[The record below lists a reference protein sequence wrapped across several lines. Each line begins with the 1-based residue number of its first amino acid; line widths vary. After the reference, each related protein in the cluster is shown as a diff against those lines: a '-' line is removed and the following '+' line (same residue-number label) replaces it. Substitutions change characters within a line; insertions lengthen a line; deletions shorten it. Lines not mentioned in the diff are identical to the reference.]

1 MADWRPILNRRS
13 DGFPRIMGILNI
25 TPDSFHADSRINSV
39 DDALSRA
46 KQMIEDGA
54 DWLDIGGESTRP
66 GAEPVD
72 KDEEMNRVLP
82 VIESV
87 RNAFP
92 DVGISVDTRRAAV
105 AKVALDLGADMVND
119 VSSLSDPNM
128 ADVIIGK
135 KCPVCIMHMQ
145 GLPEN
150 MQNNPSYG
158 DVVSEVRERLDITAK
173 KLVDLGL
180 NPDMI
185 VTDPGI
191 GFGKLLEHNLSLLAA
206 GKKISPR
213 QDMPLM
219 WGVGRKRMF
228 ADLIGRS
235 DSEERLAGSLG
246 IAAMAPSKGVD
257 IIRVHD
263 VREHA
268 DMYAAMRAID

>member
-25 TPDSFHADSRINSV
+25 TPDSFHADSRVDSV
-39 DDALSRA
+39 DHALSRA
-46 KQMIEDGA
+46 KQMVEDGA

-66 GAEPVD
+66 GAEPVSI
-72 KDEEMNRVLP
+72 DEEMNRVLP
-82 VIESV
+82 VIKAV
-87 RNAFP
+87 RTAFP
-92 DVGISVDTRRAAV
+92 NVGISIDTRRAAV
-105 AKVALDLGADMVND
+105 AKAALDLGADMVND

-128 ADVIIGK
+128 ADVIIEN

-158 DVVSEVRERLDITAK
+158 DVVSEVREILGITAQ

-191 GFGKLLEHNLSLLAA
+191 GFGKLLEHNLSLLTA
-206 GKKISPR
+206 GKEISPR

-219 WGVGRKRMF
+219 WGVSRKRMF

-235 DSEERLAGSLG
+235 ASEERLAGSLG

-268 DMYAAMRAID
+268 DLYATMRAIE

>member
-25 TPDSFHADSRINSV
+25 TPDSFHADSRVDSV
-39 DDALSRA
+39 DHALSRA
-46 KQMIEDGA
+46 KQMVEDGA

-66 GAEPVD
+66 GAEPVGI
-72 KDEEMNRVLP
+72 DEEMNRVLP
-82 VIESV
+82 VIKAV
-87 RNAFP
+87 RTAFP
-92 DVGISVDTRRAAV
+92 NVGISIDTRRAAV
-105 AKVALDLGADMVND
+105 AKAALDLGADMVND

-128 ADVIIGK
+128 ADVIIEN

-150 MQNNPSYG
+150 MQNNPSYD
-158 DVVSEVRERLDITAK
+158 DVVSEVRERLDITTK

-191 GFGKLLEHNLSLLAA
+191 GFGKLLEHNLSLLTA
-206 GKKISPR
+206 GKEISSR

-219 WGVGRKRMF
+219 WGVSRKRMF

-235 DSEERLAGSLG
+235 ASEERLAGSLG

>member
-25 TPDSFHADSRINSV
+25 TPDSFHADSRVDSV
-39 DDALSRA
+39 DHALSRA
-46 KQMIEDGA
+46 KQMVEDGA

-66 GAEPVD
+66 GAEPVGI
-72 KDEEMNRVLP
+72 DEEMNRVLP
-82 VIESV
+82 VIKAV
-87 RNAFP
+87 RTAFP
-92 DVGISVDTRRAAV
+92 NVGISIDTRRAAV
-105 AKVALDLGADMVND
+105 AKAALDLGADMVND
-119 VSSLSDPNM
+119 VSPLSDPNM
-128 ADVIIGK
+128 ADVIIEN

-150 MQNNPSYG
+150 MQNNPSYD
-158 DVVSEVRERLDITAK
+158 DVVSEVRERLDITTK

-191 GFGKLLEHNLSLLAA
+191 GFGKLLEHNLSLLTA
-206 GKKISPR
+206 GKEISSR

-219 WGVGRKRMF
+219 WGVSRKRMF

-235 DSEERLAGSLG
+235 ASEERLAGSLG

>member
-25 TPDSFHADSRINSV
+25 TPDSFHADSRVDSV

-46 KQMIEDGA
+46 KQMVEDGA

-66 GAEPVD
+66 GAEPVAI
-72 KDEEMNRVLP
+72 DEEMNRVLP
-82 VIESV
+82 VIKAV
-87 RNAFP
+87 RTALP
-92 DVGISVDTRRAAV
+92 DVGISIDTRRASV
-105 AKVALDLGADMVND
+105 AKAALDFGADLVND

-128 ADVIIGK
+128 VDVIIEN
-135 KCPVCIMHMQ
+135 KCPICIMHMQ

-150 MQNNPSYG
+150 MQKNPSYG
-158 DVVSEVRERLDITAK
+158 DVVSEVRERLDLTAQ
-173 KLVDLGL
+173 KLVNLGF

-191 GFGKLLEHNLSLLAA
+191 GFGKLLEHNLSLLGA
-206 GKKISPR
+206 GKEIVPR

-219 WGVGRKRMF
+219 WGVSRKRMF
-228 ADLIGRS
+228 ADLLGRS

-246 IAAMAPSKGVD
+246 IAAMAASKGVD

-268 DMYAAMRAID
+268 DLYAAMRAID

>member
-25 TPDSFHADSRINSV
+25 TPDSFHADSRVDSV

-46 KQMIEDGA
+46 KQMVEDGA

-66 GAEPVD
+66 GAEPVGI
-72 KDEEMNRVLP
+72 DEEMNRVLP
-82 VIESV
+82 VIKAV
-87 RNAFP
+87 RTAFP
-92 DVGISVDTRRAAV
+92 NVGISIDTRRGAV
-105 AKVALDLGADMVND
+105 AKAALDLGADMVND

-128 ADVIIGK
+128 VDVIIEN

-158 DVVSEVRERLDITAK
+158 DVVSEVREILGITAQ

-206 GKKISPR
+206 GKEIAPR
-213 QDMPLM
+213 QDMQLM
-219 WGVGRKRMF
+219 WGVSRKRMF

-268 DMYAAMRAID
+268 DLYATMRAIE

>member
-25 TPDSFHADSRINSV
+25 TPDSFHADSRVDSV

-46 KQMIEDGA
+46 KQMVEDGA

-66 GAEPVD
+66 GAEPVSI
-72 KDEEMNRVLP
+72 DEEMNRVLP
-82 VIESV
+82 VIKAV
-87 RNAFP
+87 RTAFP
-92 DVGISVDTRRAAV
+92 NVGISIDTRRAAV
-105 AKVALDLGADMVND
+105 AKAALVLGADMVND

-128 ADVIIGK
+128 ADVIIEN

-150 MQNNPSYG
+150 MQNNPSYD
-158 DVVSEVRERLDITAK
+158 DVVSEVREILGITAQ

-191 GFGKLLEHNLSLLAA
+191 GFGKLLEHNLSLLTA
-206 GKKISPR
+206 GKEISPR

-219 WGVGRKRMF
+219 WGVSRKRMF

-235 DSEERLAGSLG
+235 ASEERLAGSLG

-268 DMYAAMRAID
+268 DLYATMRAIE

>member
-1 MADWRPILNRRS
+1 
-13 DGFPRIMGILNI
+13 MGILNI
-25 TPDSFHADSRINSV
+25 TPDSFHADSRVDSV

-46 KQMIEDGA
+46 KQMVEDGA

-66 GAEPVD
+66 GAEPVGI
-72 KDEEMNRVLP
+72 DEEMKRVLP
-82 VIESV
+82 VIKAV
-87 RNAFP
+87 RSAFP
-92 DVGISVDTRRAAV
+92 NVGISIDTRRAAV
-105 AKVALDLGADMVND
+105 AKAALDLGADMVND

-128 ADVIIGK
+128 ADVIIEN

-206 GKKISPR
+206 GKEIAPK

-219 WGVGRKRMF
+219 WGVSRKRMF
-228 ADLIGRS
+228 ADLIGRR

>member
-25 TPDSFHADSRINSV
+25 TPDSFHADSRVDSV

-46 KQMIEDGA
+46 KQMVDDGA

-66 GAEPVD
+66 GAEPVGI
-72 KDEEMNRVLP
+72 DEEMKRVLP
-82 VIESV
+82 VIKAV
-87 RNAFP
+87 RTAFP
-92 DVGISVDTRRAAV
+92 NVGISIDTRRAAV
-105 AKVALDLGADMVND
+105 AKAALDLGADMVND

-128 ADVIIGK
+128 ADVIIEN

-219 WGVGRKRMF
+219 WGVSRKRLF
-228 ADLIGRS
+228 ADLISRS

>member
-25 TPDSFHADSRINSV
+25 TPDSFHADSRVDSV
-39 DDALSRA
+39 DDALSRS
-46 KQMIEDGA
+46 KQMVDYGA

-66 GAEPVD
+66 GAEPVGI
-72 KDEEMNRVLP
+72 DEEMKRVLP
-82 VIESV
+82 VIKAV
-87 RNAFP
+87 RTAFP
-92 DVGISVDTRRAAV
+92 NVGISIDTRRAAV
-105 AKVALDLGADMVND
+105 AKAALDLGADMVND

-128 ADVIIGK
+128 ADVIIEN

-185 VTDPGI
+185 VADPGI

-219 WGVGRKRMF
+219 WGVSRKRMF
-228 ADLIGRS
+228 ADLISRS

>member
-25 TPDSFHADSRINSV
+25 TPDSFHADSRVDSV
-39 DDALSRA
+39 EDALSRA
-46 KQMIEDGA
+46 KQMVEDGA

-66 GAEPVD
+66 GAEPVGI
-72 KDEEMNRVLP
+72 DEEMNRVLP
-82 VIESV
+82 VIKAV
-87 RNAFP
+87 RTAFP
-92 DVGISVDTRRAAV
+92 NVGISIDTRRAAV
-105 AKVALDLGADMVND
+105 AKAALDLGADMVND

-128 ADVIIGK
+128 ADVIIEN

-158 DVVSEVRERLDITAK
+158 DVVSEVREILGITAQ

-185 VTDPGI
+185 ITDPGI

-219 WGVGRKRMF
+219 WGVSRKRMF
-228 ADLIGRS
+228 ADLISRS

>member
-25 TPDSFHADSRINSV
+25 TPDSFHADSRVDSV

-46 KQMIEDGA
+46 KQMVEDGA

-66 GAEPVD
+66 GAEPVGI
-72 KDEEMNRVLP
+72 DEEMNRVLP
-82 VIESV
+82 VIKAV
-87 RNAFP
+87 RTAFP
-92 DVGISVDTRRAAV
+92 NVGISIDTRRAAV
-105 AKVALDLGADMVND
+105 AKAALVLGADMVND

-128 ADVIIGK
+128 ADVIIEN

-158 DVVSEVRERLDITAK
+158 DVVSEVREILGITAQ

-191 GFGKLLEHNLSLLAA
+191 GFGKLLEHNLSLLTA
-206 GKKISPR
+206 GKEISPR

-219 WGVGRKRMF
+219 WGVSRKRMF

-235 DSEERLAGSLG
+235 ASEERLAGSLG

-268 DMYAAMRAID
+268 DLYATMRAIE

>member
-1 MADWRPILNRRS
+1 MADWRPILKRRS

-25 TPDSFHADSRINSV
+25 TPDSFHSDSRVDSV
-39 DDALSRA
+39 DEALSRA
-46 KQMIEDGA
+46 QQMVDDGA

-72 KDEEMNRVLP
+72 IDEEMNRVLP
-82 VIESV
+82 VIKAV
-87 RNAFP
+87 RTAFP
-92 DVGISVDTRRAAV
+92 NVGISIDTRRAAV
-105 AKVALDLGADMVND
+105 AKAALDLGADMVND

-128 ADVIIGK
+128 ADVIIEN

-145 GLPEN
+145 GSPEN

-158 DVVSEVRERLDITAK
+158 DVVSEVRERLDITAQ
-173 KLVDLGL
+173 KLVHLGL

-185 VTDPGI
+185 ITDPGI

-206 GKKISPR
+206 GKEIAPR
-213 QDMPLM
+213 QDMQLM
-219 WGVGRKRMF
+219 WGVSRKRMF

>member
-25 TPDSFHADSRINSV
+25 TPDSFHADSRVDSV

-46 KQMIEDGA
+46 KQMVEDGA

-66 GAEPVD
+66 GAEPVGI
-72 KDEEMNRVLP
+72 DEEMNRVLP
-82 VIESV
+82 VIKAV
-87 RNAFP
+87 RTAFP
-92 DVGISVDTRRAAV
+92 NVGISIDTRRAAV
-105 AKVALDLGADMVND
+105 AKAALDLGADMVND

-128 ADVIIGK
+128 ADVIIEN

-191 GFGKLLEHNLSLLAA
+191 GFGKLLEHNLSLLTA
-206 GKKISPR
+206 GKEISPR

-219 WGVGRKRMF
+219 WGVSRKRMF

-235 DSEERLAGSLG
+235 ASEERLAGSLG

-268 DMYAAMRAID
+268 DLYATMRAIE

>member
-13 DGFPRIMGILNI
+13 DDFPRIMGILNI
-25 TPDSFHADSRINSV
+25 TPDSFHADSRVDSV

-46 KQMIEDGA
+46 KQMVEDGA

-66 GAEPVD
+66 GAEPVGI
-72 KDEEMNRVLP
+72 DEEMNRVLP
-82 VIESV
+82 VIKAV
-87 RNAFP
+87 RTAFP
-92 DVGISVDTRRAAV
+92 NVGISIDTRRAAV
-105 AKVALDLGADMVND
+105 AKAALDLGADMVND

-128 ADVIIGK
+128 TDVIIEN

-180 NPDMI
+180 NPDII

-191 GFGKLLEHNLSLLAA
+191 GFGKLLEHNLSLLTA
-206 GKKISPR
+206 GKEISPR

-219 WGVGRKRMF
+219 WGVSRKRMF

-235 DSEERLAGSLG
+235 ASEERLAGSLG

-268 DMYAAMRAID
+268 DLYATMRAIK

>member
-25 TPDSFHADSRINSV
+25 TPDSFHADSRVDSI

-46 KQMIEDGA
+46 KQMVEDGA

-66 GAEPVD
+66 GAEPVGI
-72 KDEEMNRVLP
+72 DEEMNRVLP
-82 VIESV
+82 VIKAV
-87 RNAFP
+87 RTAFP
-92 DVGISVDTRRAAV
+92 NVGISIDTRRAAV
-105 AKVALDLGADMVND
+105 AKAALDLGADMVND

-128 ADVIIGK
+128 ADVIIEN

-150 MQNNPSYG
+150 MQNNPSYD
-158 DVVSEVRERLDITAK
+158 DVVSEVREILGITAQ

-185 VTDPGI
+185 ITDPGI

-206 GKKISPR
+206 GKEIAPR

-219 WGVGRKRMF
+219 WGVSRKRMF
-228 ADLIGRS
+228 AGLIGRS

>member
-25 TPDSFHADSRINSV
+25 TPDSFHSDSRVDSV
-39 DDALSRA
+39 DEALSRA
-46 KQMIEDGA
+46 QQMVYDGA

-72 KDEEMNRVLP
+72 IDEEMNRVLP
-82 VIESV
+82 VIKAV
-87 RNAFP
+87 RTAFP
-92 DVGISVDTRRAAV
+92 NVGISIDTRRAAV
-105 AKVALDLGADMVND
+105 AKAALDLGADMVND

-128 ADVIIGK
+128 ADVIIEN

-145 GLPEN
+145 GSPEN

-158 DVVSEVRERLDITAK
+158 DVVSEVRERLDITAQ
-173 KLVDLGL
+173 KLVHLGL

-185 VTDPGI
+185 ITDPGI

-206 GKKISPR
+206 GKEIAPR

-219 WGVGRKRMF
+219 WGVSRKRMF

>member
-25 TPDSFHADSRINSV
+25 TPDSFHADSRVDSV
-39 DDALSRA
+39 DHALSRA
-46 KQMIEDGA
+46 KQMVEDGA

-66 GAEPVD
+66 GAEPVGI
-72 KDEEMNRVLP
+72 DEEMNRVLP
-82 VIESV
+82 VIKAV
-87 RNAFP
+87 RTAFP
-92 DVGISVDTRRAAV
+92 NVGISIDTRRAAV
-105 AKVALDLGADMVND
+105 AKAALDLGADMVND

-128 ADVIIGK
+128 ADVIIEN

-150 MQNNPSYG
+150 MQNNPSYD
-158 DVVSEVRERLDITAK
+158 DVVSEVRERLDITTK

-191 GFGKLLEHNLSLLAA
+191 GFGKLLEHNLSLLTA
-206 GKKISPR
+206 GKEISPR

-219 WGVGRKRMF
+219 WGVSRKRMF

-235 DSEERLAGSLG
+235 ASEERLAGSLG

-268 DMYAAMRAID
+268 DLYATMRAIK

>member
-25 TPDSFHADSRINSV
+25 TPDSFHADSRVDSV

-46 KQMIEDGA
+46 KQMVEDGA

-66 GAEPVD
+66 GAEPVSI
-72 KDEEMNRVLP
+72 DEEMIRVLP
-82 VIESV
+82 VIKAV
-87 RNAFP
+87 RTAFP
-92 DVGISVDTRRAAV
+92 NVGISIDTRRAAV
-105 AKVALDLGADMVND
+105 AKAALVLGADMVND

-128 ADVIIGK
+128 ADVIIEN

-150 MQNNPSYG
+150 MQNNPSYD
-158 DVVSEVRERLDITAK
+158 DVVSEVREILGITAQ

-191 GFGKLLEHNLSLLAA
+191 GFGKLLEHNLSLLTA
-206 GKKISPR
+206 GKEISPR

-219 WGVGRKRMF
+219 WGVSRKRMF

-235 DSEERLAGSLG
+235 ASEERLAGSLG

>member
-25 TPDSFHADSRINSV
+25 TPDSFHADSRVDSV

-46 KQMIEDGA
+46 KQMVEDGA

-66 GAEPVD
+66 GAEPVAI
-72 KDEEMNRVLP
+72 DEEMNRVLP
-82 VIESV
+82 VIKAV
-87 RNAFP
+87 RTALP
-92 DVGISVDTRRAAV
+92 DVGISIDTRRASV
-105 AKVALDLGADMVND
+105 AKAALDFGADLVND

-128 ADVIIGK
+128 VDVIIEN
-135 KCPVCIMHMQ
+135 KCPICIMHMQ

-150 MQNNPSYG
+150 MQKNPSYG
-158 DVVSEVRERLDITAK
+158 DVVSEVREILDLTAQ
-173 KLVDLGL
+173 KLVNLGL

-191 GFGKLLEHNLSLLAA
+191 GFGKLLEHNLSLLGA
-206 GKKISPR
+206 GKEIVPR

-219 WGVGRKRMF
+219 WGVSRKRMF
-228 ADLIGRS
+228 ADLLGRS

-246 IAAMAPSKGVD
+246 IAAMAASKGVD

-268 DMYAAMRAID
+268 DLYAAMRAID

>member
-25 TPDSFHADSRINSV
+25 TPDSFHADSRVDSV

-46 KQMIEDGA
+46 KQMVEDGA

-66 GAEPVD
+66 GAEPVGI
-72 KDEEMNRVLP
+72 DEEMIRVLP
-82 VIESV
+82 VI
-87 RNAFP
+87 RALRTAFP
-92 DVGISVDTRRAAV
+92 NVGISIDTRRAAV
-105 AKVALDLGADMVND
+105 AKAALDLGADMVND

-128 ADVIIGK
+128 VDVIIEN

-158 DVVSEVRERLDITAK
+158 DVVSEVRERLDITAN

-180 NPDMI
+180 NPEII

-206 GKKISPR
+206 GKEISPK

-219 WGVGRKRMF
+219 WGVSRKRMF
-228 ADLIGRS
+228 ADLLGRN

-246 IAAMAPSKGVD
+246 IAAMAVEKAVD

-268 DMYAAMRAID
+268 DMYAAMRAIE

>member
-25 TPDSFHADSRINSV
+25 TPDSFHADSRVYSV

-46 KQMIEDGA
+46 KQMVEDGA

-66 GAEPVD
+66 GAEPVSI
-72 KDEEMNRVLP
+72 DEEMNRVLP
-82 VIESV
+82 VIKAV
-87 RNAFP
+87 RTAFP
-92 DVGISVDTRRAAV
+92 NVGISIDTRRAAV
-105 AKVALDLGADMVND
+105 AKAALDLGADMVND

-128 ADVIIGK
+128 ADVIIEN

-150 MQNNPSYG
+150 MQNNPSYD
-158 DVVSEVRERLDITAK
+158 DVVSEVRERLDITTK
-173 KLVDLGL
+173 KLVHLGL

-191 GFGKLLEHNLSLLAA
+191 GFGKLLEHNLSLLTA
-206 GKKISPR
+206 GKEISPR

-219 WGVGRKRMF
+219 WGVSRKRMF

-235 DSEERLAGSLG
+235 ASEERLAGSLG

-268 DMYAAMRAID
+268 DLYATMRAIK

>member
-25 TPDSFHADSRINSV
+25 TPDSFHADSRVDSV
-39 DDALSRA
+39 DHALSRA
-46 KQMIEDGA
+46 KQMVEDGA

-66 GAEPVD
+66 GAEPVGI
-72 KDEEMNRVLP
+72 DEEMNRVLP
-82 VIESV
+82 VIKAV
-87 RNAFP
+87 RTAFP
-92 DVGISVDTRRAAV
+92 NVGISIDTRRAAV
-105 AKVALDLGADMVND
+105 AKAALDLGADMVND

-128 ADVIIGK
+128 ADVIIEN

-191 GFGKLLEHNLSLLAA
+191 GFGKLLEHNLSLLTA
-206 GKKISPR
+206 GKEISPR

-219 WGVGRKRMF
+219 WGVSRKRMF

-235 DSEERLAGSLG
+235 ASEERLAGSLG

-268 DMYAAMRAID
+268 DLYATMRAIE

>member
-25 TPDSFHADSRINSV
+25 TPDSFHADSRVDSV

-46 KQMIEDGA
+46 KQMVEDGA

-66 GAEPVD
+66 GAEPVGI
-72 KDEEMNRVLP
+72 DEEMNRVLP
-82 VIESV
+82 VIKAV
-87 RNAFP
+87 RTAFP
-92 DVGISVDTRRAAV
+92 NVGISIDTRRAAV
-105 AKVALDLGADMVND
+105 AKAALDLGADMVND

-128 ADVIIGK
+128 TDVIIEN

-191 GFGKLLEHNLSLLAA
+191 GFGKLLEHNLSLLTA
-206 GKKISPR
+206 GKEISPR

-219 WGVGRKRMF
+219 WGVSRKRMF

-235 DSEERLAGSLG
+235 ASEERLAGSLG

-268 DMYAAMRAID
+268 DLYATMRAIE

>member
-25 TPDSFHADSRINSV
+25 TPDSFHADSRVDSV

-46 KQMIEDGA
+46 NQMVDDGA

-66 GAEPVD
+66 GAEPVGI
-72 KDEEMNRVLP
+72 DEEMNRVLP
-82 VIESV
+82 VIKAV
-87 RNAFP
+87 RIGFP
-92 DVGISVDTRRAAV
+92 NVGISIDTRRAAV
-105 AKVALDLGADMVND
+105 AKAALDLGADMVND

-128 ADVIIGK
+128 VDVIIEN

-158 DVVSEVRERLDITAK
+158 DVVSEVRERLDITAN

-180 NPDMI
+180 NPEII

-206 GKKISPR
+206 GKEIAPR

-219 WGVGRKRMF
+219 WGVSRKRMF

-268 DMYAAMRAID
+268 DMYAAMRAIE